1 MVKSR
6 PKNFEEYISGFPEH
20 TQEILKQI
28 RGTIRKIVPHAE
40 ETISYGMPTFR
51 LNGHYLV
58 YFAGYKKHIGLY
70 PLPSGNK
77 SFEKDISTY
86 KTSGKGTI
94 QFQLDNPLPT
104 ALIEKIIKFRVSE
117 NLKKAKTKEK

>member
-6 PKNFEEYISGFPEH
+6 PKNFEEYISEFPEH